1 MPDAGALISLA
12 IAMIAGA
19 FALASQRSAA
29 KASKVN
35 TQTVTAVD
43 REKEAYERARAFDTE
58 TMQLQSTEIHRLR
71 EDNLNLHEEVAA
83 AKREAQAAHAEAAAA
98 HEEAAEARRESQE
111 VRAENIRLR
120 LALNDFMQHR
130 DNNPHS

>member
-1 MPDAGALISLA
+1 MPDGGSLITLAVAVVAGL
-12 IAMIAGA
+12 

-58 TMQLQSTEIHRLR
+58 TIRRQDLEIAELR
-71 EDNLNLHEEVAA
+71 EDNRKLHDRVTFA
-83 AKREAQAAHAEAAAA
+83 EAQ
-98 HEEAAEARRESQE
+98 AAEARRESQE
-111 VRAENIRLR
+111 VRAENFKLR
-120 LALNDFMQHR
+120 SALEEYVRRHEQ
-130 DNNPHS
+130 DN